1 MTTNPFFS
9 GRIPQGLYHRI
20 EEYRKETD
28 ESKTDVLIKALAKY
42 VEYELEEDQ
51 PNIPPIQ
58 KTFDE
63 IFQRLDLI
71 EQELSTLAHKEKKQD
86 TEQLTKTP
94 DNKTITTDNK
104 QLESPDKKAITTD
117 NKPLGYSDNFVITN
131 DNSQSSQILSTREVL
146 ELVEISQSTLSSWKR
161 QGKLPNTCGKYEI
174 DFDHSETKPRN
185 SFWKVRLIDNNK
197 I

>member
-9 GRIPQGLYHRI
+9 GRIPQGLYDRI
-20 EEYRKETD
+20 EDYRKETD
-28 ESKTDVLIKALAKY
+28 ESKTDVLIRALAKY
-42 VEYELEEDQ
+42 VEYELEENQ

-58 KTFDE
+58 KTFAQ

-71 EQELSTLAHKEKKQD
+71 EQELSTLANKEKKQN
-86 TEQLTKTP
+86 TEQLTRNA
-94 DNKTITTDNK
+94 DNKSITNDNK
-104 QLESPDKKAITTD
+104 QLVASD
-117 NKPLGYSDNFVITN
+117 NKSITK
-131 DNSQSSQILSTREVL
+131 DNSQPSQILSTREVL

-161 QGKLPNTCGKYEI
+161 QGRLPNTCGKYEI

-185 SFWKVRLIDNNK
+185 SFWRVRLIDNNN

>member
-1 MTTNPFFS
+1 MTANPFFS
-9 GRIPQGLYHRI
+9 GRIPQGLYDHI

-28 ESKTDVLIKALAKY
+28 ESKTDVLIRALAKY

-51 PNIPPIQ
+51 PNIPPIK

-63 IFQRLDLI
+63 IFRRLDLI
-71 EQELSTLAHKEKKQD
+71 EQELLTFAPLEKKQNA
-86 TEQLTKTP
+86 EQLTTTY
-94 DNKTITTDNK
+94 DN
-104 QLESPDKKAITTD
+104 KAITLD
-117 NKPLGYSDNFVITN
+117 NRQEDNIDNILVTKDNTVITK
-131 DNSQSSQILSTREVL
+131 DNSKSSQILSTREVL

-185 SFWKVRLIDNNK
+185 SFWKVRLIDNNES
-197 I
+197 

>member
-9 GRIPQGLYHRI
+9 GRIPQGLYDRI

-28 ESKTDVLIKALAKY
+28 ESKTDVLIRALAKY
-42 VEYELEEDQ
+42 VEYELEEDK

-58 KTFDE
+58 KTFDQ
-63 IFQRLDLI
+63 IFQRLNLI
-71 EQELSTLAHKEKKQD
+71 EQELSTLTNREKKQD
-86 TEQLTKTP
+86 TEQLKTLS
-94 DNKTITTDNK
+94 DNKPITTDNK
-104 QLESPDKKAITTD
+104 AIDYFD
-117 NKPLGYSDNFVITN
+117 NYVITN
-131 DNSQSSQILSTREVL
+131 DNKEQSQILSTREVL

-185 SFWKVRLIDNNK
+185 SFWRVRLIDNNN